1 MPKNWV
7 IKNKKADFGAIAS
20 KYQIDPVIARI
31 MVNRG
36 VTDFDKYLYGTVK
49 DMHAPS
55 LLKDMEKAV
64 SILKNKIANKKSIR
78 IIGDYDADGTTAT
91 AILYKGLLSLGAKVD
106 FQIPHRVE
114 DGYGLNMNIIKKAVE
129 DKIDTILTC
138 DNGIAAKEQ
147 IAYAKGN
154 GITVIVTDHHEVPF
168 IEMDG
173 KKEYILPDADAIVNP
188 KQEDCTYPFKGIC
201 GAMVA
206 LKLIQEL
213 LGHLP
218 DKEYLALA
226 AIGTVCD
233 VMELK
238 DENRYLVKE
247 SLNYLQYNKGIN
259 RLIKEKG
266 LEDKPISAYHVGFI
280 IGPCINASGRLDS
293 ATKAVRLMCS
303 DDDDEITTLATELI
317 TDNEDRKTLTVK
329 GVEDAV
335 EIIEE
340 KGYSDDKVILLAL
353 NCHESIAGIIAGK
366 IREKYNRPTII
377 LTPTENEYKGSA
389 RSIDN
394 YDIFKELT
402 KCKGLLTKFGGHPM
416 AAGLSLKAENV
427 DTLRRMLNDNCT
439 LTENDFV
446 EKKVIDVVMPL
457 GCVTK
462 DFVNQL
468 NILEPFGNGNEKP
481 VFAQKNIEFKSGE
494 IIGKNK
500 NVGKYMLHD
509 GKMSYNGML
518 FSGLDEF
525 NNYVEK
531 EYGAFTKE
539 FLYMGESEM
548 QMSVIYYPTLNE
560 YRGMTSLQFVITDY
574 Q

>member
-1 MPKNWV
+1 MSKNWV
-7 IKNKKADFGAIAS
+7 IKNKKADFNSIAL

-36 VTDFDKYLYGTVK
+36 VVDFDKYLYGTVK

-64 SILKNKIANKKSIR
+64 SILKIKISEKKRIR
-78 IIGDYDADGTTAT
+78 IIGDYDADGTTST
-91 AILYKGLLSLGAKVD
+91 AILYKGLSSLGANVD
-106 FQIPHRVE
+106 YQIPHRVE
-114 DGYGLNMNIIKKAVE
+114 DGYGLNLNIIKKAIA

-147 IAYAKGN
+147 IAYAKEHGL
-154 GITVIVTDHHEVPF
+154 TVIVTDHHEVPF

-213 LGHLP
+213 FGHLP

-226 AIGTVCD
+226 AIGTICD

-247 SLNYLQYNKGIN
+247 ALNYLSYNKGIS
-259 RLIKEKG
+259 RLIIENG
-266 LEDKPISAYHVGFI
+266 LEEKQISAYHVGFI

-293 ATKAVRLMCS
+293 ATKAVQLMCS
-303 DDDDEITTLATELI
+303 DDEDEISKLAAELI
-317 TDNEDRKTLTVK
+317 ADNEERKALTVK

-335 EIIEE
+335 KIIEE
-340 KGYSDDKVILLAL
+340 KKYNDDKVILLDI

-366 IREKYNRPTII
+366 IREKYNRPTIVV
-377 LTPTENEYKGSA
+377 TPTENEYKGSA

-416 AAGLSLKAENV
+416 AAGLSLAKENI
-427 DTLRRMLNDNCT
+427 DTLRKMLNDNCT
-439 LTENDFV
+439 LKENDFI
-446 EKKVIDVVMPL
+446 EKKVIDVPMPL
-457 GCVTK
+457 SYVTK

-468 NILEPFGNGNEKP
+468 NILEPFGVGNEKP
-481 VFAQKNIEFKSGE
+481 IFAYKNIEFKSGE

-509 GKMSYNGML
+509 GKLSYTGML
-518 FSGLDEF
+518 FSNLDEF
-525 NNYVEK
+525 NGYVEK

-548 QMSVIYYPTLNE
+548 KMSITYYPTMNE

>member
-1 MPKNWV
+1 MSKNWV
-7 IKNKKADFGAIAS
+7 IKNKKADFNSIAL

-36 VTDFDKYLYGTVK
+36 VVDFDKYLYGTVK

-64 SILKNKIANKKSIR
+64 SILKIKISEKKRIR
-78 IIGDYDADGTTAT
+78 IIGDYDADGTTST
-91 AILYKGLLSLGAKVD
+91 AILYKGLSSLGANVD
-106 FQIPHRVE
+106 YQIPHRVE
-114 DGYGLNMNIIKKAVE
+114 DGYGLNLNIIKKAIT

-147 IAYAKGN
+147 ISYAKEHGL
-154 GITVIVTDHHEVPF
+154 TVIVTDHHEVPF

-206 LKLIQEL
+206 LKLIQEMF
-213 LGHLP
+213 GHLP

-233 VMELK
+233 VMELR

-247 SLNYLQYNKGIN
+247 SLNYLQYNRGIN
-259 RLIKEKG
+259 RLIKENG

-293 ATKAVRLMCS
+293 ATKAVQLMCS
-303 DDDDEITTLATELI
+303 DAEDEISKLAAELI
-317 TDNEDRKTLTVK
+317 ADNEERKALTVK

-335 EIIEE
+335 KIIEE
-340 KGYSDDKVILLAL
+340 KKYNDDKVILLDI

-366 IREKYNRPTII
+366 IREKYNRPTIVV
-377 LTPTENEYKGSA
+377 TPTENEYKGSA

-416 AAGLSLKAENV
+416 AAGLSLAKENI
-427 DTLRRMLNDNCT
+427 DTLRKMLNDNCT
-439 LTENDFV
+439 LKENDFI
-446 EKKVIDVVMPL
+446 EKKVIDVPMPL
-457 GCVTK
+457 GYVTK

-468 NILEPFGNGNEKP
+468 NILEPFGVGNEKP
-481 VFAQKNIEFKSGE
+481 IFAHKNIGFKSGE

-509 GKMSYNGML
+509 GKLSYTGML
-518 FSGLDEF
+518 FSNLNEF
-525 NNYVEK
+525 NGYVEK

-548 QMSVIYYPTLNE
+548 KMSITYYPTLNE

>member
-1 MPKNWV
+1 MSKKWV
-7 IKNKKADFGAIAS
+7 VKNKKADFSSIAS

-36 VTDFDKYLYGTVK
+36 VIDFDKYLYGTVK

-64 SILKNKIANKKSIR
+64 SIVKEKISENKSIR

-91 AILYKGLLSLGAKVD
+91 AILYKGLLHLGAKVD

-114 DGYGLNMNIIKKAVE
+114 DGYGLNLNIIKKAIA
-129 DKIDTILTC
+129 DKIDTIITC

-147 IAYAKGN
+147 IAYAKEHGL
-154 GITVIVTDHHEVPF
+154 TVIVTDHHEVPF

-173 KKEYILPDADAIVNP
+173 KKEYILPDADAIINP

-213 LGHLP
+213 FGYLP

-259 RLIKEKG
+259 KLIKENG
-266 LEDKPISAYHVGFI
+266 LEDKQISAYHVGFI

-293 ATKAVRLMCS
+293 ATKAVQLMCS
-303 DDDDEITTLATELI
+303 DDDEQIAKLAVELKA
-317 TDNEDRKTLTVK
+317 DNEERKELTVK
-329 GVEDAV
+329 GVEEAIS
-335 EIIEE
+335 IIEE
-340 KGYSDDKVILLAL
+340 KNYNNDKVILLDI

-366 IREKYNRPTII
+366 IREKYNRPTIVV
-377 LTPTENEYKGSA
+377 TPTENGYKGSA

-416 AAGLSLKAENV
+416 AAGLSLSKENIE
-427 DTLRRMLNDNCT
+427 TLRRMLNDNCT
-439 LTENDFV
+439 LTEDDFV
-446 EKKVIDVVMPL
+446 EKKVIDVPMPL
-457 GCVTK
+457 SYVTK
-462 DFVNQL
+462 EFVNQL
-468 NILEPFGNGNEKP
+468 NILEPFGAGNEKP

-494 IIGKNK
+494 ILGKNK
-500 NVGKYMLHD
+500 NVGKYRLFD
-509 GKMSYNGML
+509 GKLSHTGML
-518 FSGLDEF
+518 FSNLDEF
-525 NNYVEK
+525 NEYVEK
-531 EYGAFTKE
+531 EYGVFTKE
-539 FLYMGESEM
+539 FLYMGESEI
-548 QMSVIYYPTLNE
+548 QMSIIYYPTLNE

>member
-7 IKNKKADFGAIAS
+7 IKNKKADFEAIAS

-168 IEMDG
+168 VEMDG
-173 KKEYILPDADAIVNP
+173 KKEFILPDADAIVNP

-238 DENRYLVKE
+238 DENRCLVKE
-247 SLNYLQYNKGIN
+247 SLSYLQYNKGIN
-259 RLIKEKG
+259 RLIKENG

-293 ATKAVRLMCS
+293 ATKAVQLMCS
-303 DDDDEITTLATELI
+303 DNEDEIATLAKELI
-317 TDNEDRKTLTVK
+317 TDNEDRKALTVK

-340 KGYSDDKVILLAL
+340 KGYNDDKVILLTI

-416 AAGLSLKAENV
+416 AAGLSLKADNV
-427 DTLRRMLNDNCT
+427 DTLRRMLNNNCT
-439 LTENDFV
+439 LTDDDFV

-457 GCVTK
+457 GYVTK

>member
-20 KYQIDPVIARI
+20 KYQIDPIIARI

-36 VTDFDKYLYGTVK
+36 VTDFDKYLYGTFK

-147 IAYAKGN
+147 IAYAKEKGL
-154 GITVIVTDHHEVPF
+154 TVIVTDHHEVPF
-168 IEMDG
+168 VEMDG
-173 KKEYILPDADAIVNP
+173 KKEFILPDADAIVNP

-213 LGHLP
+213 LGHMP

-238 DENRYLVKE
+238 NENRYLVKE

-259 RLIKEKG
+259 RLIKENG

-293 ATKAVRLMCS
+293 ATKAVQLMCS
-303 DDDDEITTLATELI
+303 DNEDEIATLAKELI
-317 TDNEDRKTLTVK
+317 TDNEDRKALTVK

-340 KGYSDDKVILLAL
+340 KGYNDDKVILLTI

-416 AAGLSLKAENV
+416 AAGLSLKADNV
-427 DTLRRMLNDNCT
+427 DTLRRMLNNNCT
-439 LTENDFV
+439 LTDDDFV

-457 GCVTK
+457 GYVTK